1 MVNSFFV
8 YKPFEVDVSV
18 YFVTMEKT
26 EYRAVIKFFVLEGL
40 SATEIHTKMVKVLKE
55 SAPSFPTVHRWV
67 LEFKRGRTSV
77 EDEPRSGRPKSGYFF
92 RSTTPRHP
100 HSLIPPSVF
109 FDVLCSIQPIVYGCR
124 RSEEEPK
131 SATTPEIIE
140 QVFDIFCKDP
150 SLTKREIADTI
161 GISDERVLY
170 ILHEEL
176 HMKKLFGKLVPHSL
190 TIQQKLNR
198 KQISQRNL
206 KRFKQN
212 QTDFVRRF
220 ITMDETWIYHHDPK
234 LKQERLQWI
243 EAGSSAPKQVKSERS
258 AKKIMASIFWDAK
271 GVLLIDYLEKGKTI
285 NSEYYCNL
293 LDQLDKNI
301 REKRSGLQKKTI
313 IFHQDNARVHTSFLT
328 MVKLNELKYELFEHP
343 PYSPDLAPSD
353 YYLFRNLKQFLRG
366 KRFSSNEEAIAA
378 VEQYFAELPENH
390 YRDGIKLLEDRWNK
404 CVQVEGDYIE

>member
-1 MVNSFFV
+1 M
-8 YKPFEVDVSV
+8 
-18 YFVTMEKT
+18 
-26 EYRAVIKFFVLEGL
+26 
-40 SATEIHTKMVKVLKE
+40 
-55 SAPSFPTVHRWV
+55 
-67 LEFKRGRTSV
+67 
-77 EDEPRSGRPKSGYFF
+77 
-92 RSTTPRHP
+92 
-100 HSLIPPSVF
+100 
-109 FDVLCSIQPIVYGCR
+109 
-124 RSEEEPK
+124 
-131 SATTPEIIE
+131 
-140 QVFDIFCKDP
+140 
-150 SLTKREIADTI
+150 TKREIADTI

-301 REKRSGLQKKTI
+301 REKRPGLQKKTI

>member
-77 EDEPRSGRPKSGYFF
+77 EDEPRSGRPKS
-92 RSTTPRHP
+92 
-100 HSLIPPSVF
+100 
-109 FDVLCSIQPIVYGCR
+109 
-124 RSEEEPK
+124 
-131 SATTPEIIE
+131 ATTPEIIE
-140 QVFDIFCKDP
+140 QVFDIVCKDP

-243 EAGSSAPKQVKSERS
+243 EAASSAPKQVKSERS

-301 REKRSGLQKKTI
+301 REKRPGLQKKTI

>member
-1 MVNSFFV
+1 
-8 YKPFEVDVSV
+8 
-18 YFVTMEKT
+18 
-26 EYRAVIKFFVLEGL
+26 
-40 SATEIHTKMVKVLKE
+40 
-55 SAPSFPTVHRWV
+55 
-67 LEFKRGRTSV
+67 
-77 EDEPRSGRPKSGYFF
+77 
-92 RSTTPRHP
+92 
-100 HSLIPPSVF
+100 
-109 FDVLCSIQPIVYGCR
+109 
-124 RSEEEPK
+124 
-131 SATTPEIIE
+131 
-140 QVFDIFCKDP
+140 
-150 SLTKREIADTI
+150 
-161 GISDERVLY
+161 
-170 ILHEEL
+170 
-176 HMKKLFGKLVPHSL
+176 
-190 TIQQKLNR
+190 
-198 KQISQRNL
+198 
-206 KRFKQN
+206 
-212 QTDFVRRF
+212 
-220 ITMDETWIYHHDPK
+220 MDETWIYHHDPK

-258 AKKIMASIFWDAK
+258 AKKIMAFFWDAK
-271 GVLLIDYLEKGKTI
+271 GVLLIDYSI

-301 REKRSGLQKKTI
+301 REKRPGLQKKTI

>member
-1 MVNSFFV
+1 MNTQKILFWLVNSFFV

-77 EDEPRSGRPKSGYFF
+77 EDEPRSGRPKS
-92 RSTTPRHP
+92 
-100 HSLIPPSVF
+100 
-109 FDVLCSIQPIVYGCR
+109 
-124 RSEEEPK
+124 
-131 SATTPEIIE
+131 ATTPEIIE
-140 QVFDIFCKDP
+140 QVFDIVCKDP

-301 REKRSGLQKKTI
+301 REKRPGLQKKTI
-313 IFHQDNARVHTSFLT
+313 IFHQDNARVHTGFLT

>member
-1 MVNSFFV
+1 MNTQKILFWLVNSFFV

-77 EDEPRSGRPKSGYFF
+77 EDEPRSGRPKS
-92 RSTTPRHP
+92 
-100 HSLIPPSVF
+100 
-109 FDVLCSIQPIVYGCR
+109 
-124 RSEEEPK
+124 
-131 SATTPEIIE
+131 ATTPEIIE
-140 QVFDIFCKDP
+140 QVFDIVCKDP

-301 REKRSGLQKKTI
+301 REKRPGLQKKI